1 MEVRPDDPRCAA
13 LSAAAGEPMAGSAPR
28 AALWVVVE
36 HPDGWGDA
44 DLARSAHGVRVVL
57 ARGSRAAC
65 AEVRAAG
72 RSRVW
77 IADALGTELR
87 VGMVAD
93 PHEVARWDLA
103 ALADGRWRGWGRVDP
118 EPLLLVCANGRRDR
132 CCGHA
137 GGRLAEQLWAGADD
151 GRVLTSTHL
160 GGHRF
165 APTALLLP
173 WGVLHGRLDEAA
185 VAAIRSGA
193 GGGVTP
199 TGSLRGHS
207 ALDAARQVAEVHAR
221 EVTGYTGLAPLP
233 VALVGEPA
241 VGRVRAEVAVPDGGV
256 LAVVLARE
264 ARTGVASCGRTAES
278 LEHWA
283 VVG

>member
-1 MEVRPDDPRCAA
+1 MEVRPEDPRCAA

-28 AALWVVVE
+28 ADLWVVVE

-44 DLARSAHGVRVVL
+44 ALARSGHGVRVVL
-57 ARGSRAAC
+57 ARGSRQAC

-77 IADALGTELR
+77 VASTAEPQLR
-87 VGMVAD
+87 VGMVGD

-103 ALADGRWRGWGRVDP
+103 ALADGGWRGWGRIDP

-137 GGRLAEQLWAGADD
+137 GGRLAEQLWADADD

-173 WGVLHGRLDEAA
+173 WGVLHGRLDRLA

-193 GGGVTP
+193 AGGMTP
-199 TGSLRGHS
+199 TATLRGHS
-207 ALDAARQVAEVHAR
+207 ALDAPRQVAEAHAR
-221 EVTGYTGLAPLP
+221 GVLGHTGLAPLP
-233 VALVGEPA
+233 VTLVGEPA
-241 VGRVRAEVAVPDGGV
+241 AGRVRAEVGTPEGGV
-256 LAVVLARE
+256 LAVALARE
-264 ARTGVASCGRTAES
+264 AATGVASCGRAPEP
-278 LEHWA
+278 LERWV